1 MSTSQP
7 AAATSDDY
15 AWADYM
21 IYMEAGADIVGPPA
35 PPAPAK
41 AVTTPKILMGLT
53 GSTLVAILA
62 MALSEARVWPFTD
75 ANGLHPFDSAG
86 LAILIGLVLGN
97 TLQLPSH
104 LQPGIKFAVKKLLP
118 LGIILMGARLN
129 MTDLLRVGVPGLLLS
144 VVEIVFAIGILL
156 VLGRSF
162 KLGRK
167 IAMLLGVGTG
177 ICGGSAILAAAPVIE
192 AEEED
197 VIFSVT
203 VVSLLGTVAMFFY
216 PIIGHL
222 LHMPHRQFGLWA
234 GLTLHQT
241 PQVVAAGFTYG
252 NDAGEIATIVKL
264 ARVCLLAPAIFIVGY
279 LHARSKAEIS
289 YMGAAEK
296 KKKINYRSLVP
307 TFVLGLFIFVILRT
321 AGLLPNMT
329 FHFPEYSRFGMSDY
343 SVNMVDSLK
352 GASNFCIV
360 ISMAAAGLETK
371 FSVLKKIGHAPL
383 IAATTGFLIVSAIIL
398 GIVHILPV

>member
-1 MSTSQP
+1 MTTHRPST
-7 AAATSDDY
+7 AGTDNY

-21 IYMEAGADIVGPPA
+21 IYMEAGADIVAPPA

-53 GSTLVAILA
+53 GSTVVAILA
-62 MALSEARVWPFTD
+62 MALSEAQVWPFTLSS
-75 ANGLHPFDSAG
+75 GQHPIDSAG

-118 LGIILMGARLN
+118 LGIVLMGARLN
-129 MTDLLRVGVPGLLLS
+129 MTDLMRVGVTGILLS
-144 VVEIVFAIGILL
+144 VVEILMAVWVILL
-156 VLGRSF
+156 LGRSF

-192 AEEED
+192 ADEED
-197 VIFSVT
+197 VVFSVT
-203 VVSLLGTVAMFFY
+203 VVSLLGTIAMFFY

-222 LHMPHRQFGLWA
+222 FHMPQRQFGLWA

-252 NDAGEIATIVKL
+252 NEAGEIATIVKL
-264 ARVCLLAPAIFIVGY
+264 ARVCLLAPAIFIIGY
-279 LHARSKAEIS
+279 LHARSKVSGS
-289 YMGAAEK
+289 YMDAAAK
-296 KKKINYRSLVP
+296 KRKINYRGLVP
-307 TFVLGLFIFVILRT
+307 TFVFGLFIFVVLRT
-321 AGLLPNMT
+321 GGLLPDMT
-329 FHFPEYSRFGMSDY
+329 FHFPQYSKFGKSEYSVSL
-343 SVNMVDSLK
+343 VNFLK
-352 GASNFCIV
+352 DASNFFIV

-371 FSVLKKIGHAPL
+371 FAILKKIGHSPL
-383 IAATTGFLIVSAIIL
+383 IAATLGFLVVAAFIL
-398 GIVHILPV
+398 ALVHMLPV